1 MVKEEKREM
10 EKIKEKWKPWK
21 PVLTKPIKLKPR
33 CIAGTM
39 QAAVTNRGHLIP
51 CCWLDDTNNMNHPTM
66 QSLLK
71 VSKIS
76 EVEDIEQIVFSKE
89 WIEFNK
95 NLQERNF
102 DKILPTCKHQCQV
115 REDRD
120 KIKKEIFFD
129 SKTGKMVWR
138 NIR

>member
-1 MVKEEKREM
+1 MMNQIVEVKMTQNK
-10 EKIKEKWKPWK
+10 KP
-21 PVLTKPIKLKPR
+21 LKLRPL
-33 CIAGTM
+33 CIAGEM

-76 EVEDIEQIVFSKE
+76 EVDDIEQIVFTKE
-89 WIEFNK
+89 WIEFEK
-95 NLQERNF
+95 NLKERNF

-129 SKTGKMVWR
+129 PKTGKMAWK

>member
-1 MVKEEKREM
+1 MTQGGRIKRRIWWKMDKEEK
-10 EKIKEKWKPWK
+10 
-21 PVLTKPIKLKPR
+21 LKLNPR

-51 CCWLDDTNNMNHPTM
+51 CCWLDDKNNLNHPIM
-66 QSLLK
+66 KSLLK

-76 EVEDIEQIVFSKE
+76 EVDDIEQIVFTKE
-89 WIEFNK
+89 WIEFEK
-95 NLQERNF
+95 NLKERNF

-115 REDRD
+115 REDKD

-129 SKTGKMVWR
+129 PKTGKMAWK

>member
-1 MVKEEKREM
+1 MMTQGGRIKRRIWWKMVKEEK
-10 EKIKEKWKPWK
+10 
-21 PVLTKPIKLKPR
+21 LKMNPR

-51 CCWLDDTNNMNHPTM
+51 CCWLDDKNNLNHPIM
-66 QSLLK
+66 KSLLK

-76 EVEDIEQIVFSKE
+76 EVDDIEQIVFTKE
-89 WIEFNK
+89 WIEFEK
-95 NLQERNF
+95 NLKERNF

-115 REDRD
+115 REDKD

-129 SKTGKMVWR
+129 PKTGKMAWK

>member
-1 MVKEEKREM
+1 MVKEEK
-10 EKIKEKWKPWK
+10 
-21 PVLTKPIKLKPR
+21 LKMNPR

-51 CCWLDDTNNMNHPTM
+51 CCWLDDKNNLNHPIM
-66 QSLLK
+66 KSLLK

-76 EVEDIEQIVFSKE
+76 EVDDIEQIVFTKE
-89 WIEFNK
+89 WIEFEK
-95 NLQERNF
+95 NLKERNF

-120 KIKKEIFFD
+120 KMKKETSFD
-129 SKTGKMVWR
+129 SKTGKMVWKTT
-138 NIR
+138 I

>member
-1 MVKEEKREM
+1 MLCDLCVVPSVYQEPVALVPLEAMGVGLPVIITDVGGMKEYYDGK
-10 EKIKEKWKPWK
+10 
-21 PVLTKPIKLKPR
+21 
-33 CIAGTM
+33 
-39 QAAVTNRGHLIP
+39 
-51 CCWLDDTNNMNHPTM
+51 
-66 QSLLK
+66 SLLK

-76 EVEDIEQIVFSKE
+76 EVVDIEQIVFSKE

>member
-1 MVKEEKREM
+1 MMTQGGRIKRRIWWKMDKEEK
-10 EKIKEKWKPWK
+10 
-21 PVLTKPIKLKPR
+21 LKLNPR

-51 CCWLDDTNNMNHPTM
+51 CCWLDDKNNLNHPIM
-66 QSLLK
+66 KSLLK

-89 WIEFNK
+89 WMDFEK
-95 NLQERNF
+95 NLKDENF

-129 SKTGKMVWR
+129 SKTGKMVWK

>member
-1 MVKEEKREM
+1 MMTQGGRIKRRIWWKMDKEEK
-10 EKIKEKWKPWK
+10 
-21 PVLTKPIKLKPR
+21 LKLNPR

-39 QAAVTNRGHLIP
+39 QAAVTNRGHLIT
-51 CCWLDDTNNMNHPTM
+51 CCWLYDISNHHMNHPIM

-76 EVEDIEQIVFSKE
+76 EVDDIEQIVFTKE
-89 WIEFNK
+89 WIEFEK
-95 NLQERNF
+95 NLKERNF

-115 REDRD
+115 REDKD
-120 KIKKEIFFD
+120 KIKKQIFFD
-129 SKTGKMVWR
+129 PKTGKMAWK

>member
-1 MVKEEKREM
+1 MMTQGGRIKRRIWWKMDKEEK
-10 EKIKEKWKPWK
+10 
-21 PVLTKPIKLKPR
+21 LKLNPR

-51 CCWLDDTNNMNHPTM
+51 CCWLDDKNNLNHPIM
-66 QSLLK
+66 KSLLK

-76 EVEDIEQIVFSKE
+76 EVDNIEQIVFTKE
-89 WIEFNK
+89 WIEFEK
-95 NLQERNF
+95 NLKERNF

-115 REDRD
+115 REDKD

-129 SKTGKMVWR
+129 PKTGKMAWK

>member
-1 MVKEEKREM
+1 MM
-10 EKIKEKWKPWK
+10 TQNDMKPNK
-21 PVLTKPIKLKPR
+21 PFKFEPK
-33 CIAGTM
+33 CINGTM

-51 CCWLDDTNNMNHPTM
+51 CCWLDDKNNLNHPIM
-66 QSLLK
+66 KSLLK

-76 EVEDIEQIVFSKE
+76 EVDDIEQIVFTKE
-89 WIEFNK
+89 WIEFEK
-95 NLQERNF
+95 NLKERNF

-129 SKTGKMVWR
+129 SKTGKMVCK

>member
-1 MVKEEKREM
+1 MMTQGGRIKRRIWWKMDKEEK
-10 EKIKEKWKPWK
+10 
-21 PVLTKPIKLKPR
+21 LKLNPR

-51 CCWLDDTNNMNHPTM
+51 CCWLDDKNNLNHPIM
-66 QSLLK
+66 KSLLK

-76 EVEDIEQIVFSKE
+76 EVDDIEQIVFTKE
-89 WIEFNK
+89 WMEFEK
-95 NLQERNF
+95 NLKERNF

-129 SKTGKMVWR
+129 SKTGKMVCK

>member
-1 MVKEEKREM
+1 MM
-10 EKIKEKWKPWK
+10 TQNDMKPNK
-21 PVLTKPIKLKPR
+21 PFKFEPK
-33 CIAGTM
+33 CINGTM

-51 CCWLDDTNNMNHPTM
+51 CCWLDDKNNLNHPIM
-66 QSLLK
+66 KSLLK

-76 EVEDIEQIVFSKE
+76 EVDDIEQIVFTKE
-89 WIEFNK
+89 WIEFEK
-95 NLQERNF
+95 NLKERNF

-115 REDRD
+115 REDKD

-129 SKTGKMVWR
+129 PKTGKMAWK

>member
-1 MVKEEKREM
+1 MVKEEK
-10 EKIKEKWKPWK
+10 
-21 PVLTKPIKLKPR
+21 LKMNPR

-51 CCWLDDTNNMNHPTM
+51 CCWLDDKNNLNHPIM
-66 QSLLK
+66 LELLK

-76 EVEDIEQIVFSKE
+76 EVDDIEQIVFTKE
-89 WIEFNK
+89 WMEFEK
-95 NLQERNF
+95 NLKERNF

-129 SKTGKMVWR
+129 SKTGKMVWK

>member
-1 MVKEEKREM
+1 MMTQGGRIKRRIWWKMDKEEK
-10 EKIKEKWKPWK
+10 
-21 PVLTKPIKLKPR
+21 LKLNPR

-51 CCWLDDTNNMNHPTM
+51 CCWLDDKNNLNHPIM
-66 QSLLK
+66 KSLLK

-76 EVEDIEQIVFSKE
+76 EVDDIEQIVFTKE
-89 WIEFNK
+89 WIEFEK
-95 NLQERNF
+95 NLKERNF

-115 REDRD
+115 REDKD

-129 SKTGKMVWR
+129 PKTGKMAWK